1 MPAIR
6 PIDYRRLVKVFERE
20 GFVFNRQKGDHLIFT
35 KIGLK
40 RPLVIPMYDEVPVF
54 VIKNLLR
61 VAEMSRERFFE
72 LLGQ

>member
-6 PIDYRRLVKVFERE
+6 PVDYRRLVKIFEGE

-40 RPLVIPMYDEVPVF
+40 RPLVIPM
-54 VIKNLLR
+54 
-61 VAEMSRERFFE
+61 
-72 LLGQ
+72 